1 MYIGEYIMTQ
11 PVFLA
16 TLGQR
21 PEAVTMVLDAL
32 LPRYHYAEV
41 VILHTDAERSGV
53 AKSYTQLCR
62 ALEAGYPDLNVRGV
76 TLCYAD
82 GLPLVDITDQQSAEA
97 YYRALLEV
105 LRQYRVQYIPIHL
118 LVAGGRKA
126 MSIYAA
132 VAAGVLFGEHD
143 RLWTIHTPPELM
155 REGLFHAPAG
165 MQDRIQVIPLPVTP
179 SRLLPGSMA
188 GEDVEQLLQRSR
200 TSPRQM
206 FLQSLS
212 DEEKRLAET
221 LLQHPY
227 AENRELGEML
237 GKSPK
242 TIENQLR
249 AIYSNLFDIFN
260 LDVEHKRKRQVLLD
274 VLAGR
279 V

>member
-1 MYIGEYIMTQ
+1 MTQ

-21 PEAVTMVLDAL
+21 PEAITMVLDAL
-32 LPRYHYAEV
+32 LPRYHFAEV
-41 VILHTDAERSGV
+41 VILHTDAERSGI
-53 AKSYTQLCR
+53 AKAYRQLCR
-62 ALEAGYPDLNVRGV
+62 ALEAGYPDLPVHGIP
-76 TLCYAD
+76 LCDAN
-82 GLPLVDITDQQSAEA
+82 GLPLIDITNQQSAEA
-97 YYRALLEV
+97 YYMSLLEV

-132 VAAGVLFGEHD
+132 VAAGLLFGEHD

-155 REGLFHAPAG
+155 REGMFHAPAG
-165 MQDRIQVIPLPVTP
+165 MQDHIQVIQLPVNP
-179 SRLLPGSMA
+179 SRLLPSSIA
-188 GEDVEQLLQRSR
+188 GEDVQQLVHRSR
-200 TSPRQM
+200 ISPRQL
-206 FLQSLS
+206 FLRSLT
-212 DEEKRLAET
+212 EQEKRLTET

-227 AENRELGEML
+227 AANDELGAML

-242 TIENQLR
+242 TVENQLH
-249 AIYSNLFDIFN
+249 ATYGKLFAYFDLNI
-260 LDVEHKRKRQVLLD
+260 DPKRKRQVLLD

>member
-1 MYIGEYIMTQ
+1 MMTQ

-21 PEAVTMVLDAL
+21 PEAITMVLDAL

-41 VILHTDAERSGV
+41 VILHTDAERSGI
-53 AKSYTQLCR
+53 AKAYRQLHH

-76 TLCYAD
+76 TLCYAN
-82 GLPLVDITDQQSAEA
+82 GLPLIDITNQQSAEA
-97 YYRALLEV
+97 YYVSLLEV

-132 VAAGVLFGEHD
+132 VAAGLLFGEHD

-155 REGLFHAPAG
+155 QEGKFHAPVG

-179 SRLLPGSMA
+179 SRLLPGGMA
-188 GEDVEQLLQRSR
+188 NEDVQQLVQRSR

-206 FLQSLS
+206 FLQSLTT
-212 DEEKRLAET
+212 EERRLTET
-221 LLQHPY
+221 LLQYPY
-227 AENRELGEML
+227 AENWKLGEVL

-242 TIENQLR
+242 TIENQFR
-249 AIYSNLFDIFN
+249 SVYSKLAACFDLN
-260 LDVEHKRKRQVLLD
+260 TESKRKRQALLD
-274 VLAGR
+274 VLLGR